1 VAPWLIIAHLERC
14 KGEIMSRSERTL
26 IGNYATRRLVAKD
39 VKVSKKKT
47 MMKEARSKGKT
58 YIFRGRGSRVGA
70 AIEAMA
76 DGSWRD
82 AFNPD
87 NPITKK
93 TRLTL
98 REYDNAYNAIYRKYC
113 QDLPLRYSD
122 RMSVYLKVNL

>member
-1 VAPWLIIAHLERC
+1 
-14 KGEIMSRSERTL
+14 MSRSERTL

-58 YIFRGRGSRVGA
+58 YIFRGRGSRIGA

-87 NPITKK
+87 NPIIKK
-93 TRLTL
+93 TKLTL
-98 REYDNAYNAIYRKYC
+98 SEYDNAYNAIYRKYC

-122 RMSVYLKVNL
+122 RMSVYLKV